1 MPAEAADRYE
11 PLMRLAIEKA
21 RVGLAA
27 GQAPFGCAIELDAQ
41 VVAVEHNTTAAT
53 IDCTAHAEV
62 NALRAACRAVGKTNL
77 AGAIVVTTC
86 EPCPM
91 CTGALHWA
99 GVAEVHFG
107 ASIDDAERAELW
119 QLKVRAADLLAR
131 GGSNVRVSGGLLVDE
146 CLELFRA
153 WQAMTR

>member
-1 MPAEAADRYE
+1 
-11 PLMRLAIEKA
+11 MRLAIDKA

-27 GQAPFGCAIELDAQ
+27 GQAPFGCAIAIGDRVL
-41 VVAVEHNTTAAT
+41 AVEHNTTAAT

-62 NALRAACRAVGKTNL
+62 NALRAACRAVGRPQL
-77 AGAIVVTTC
+77 EGAVVATTC

-99 GVAEVHFG
+99 GVAEVYFG

-119 QLKVRAADLLAR
+119 QLKVRAADLLAN
-131 GGSNVRVSGGLLVDE
+131 GGSTVRVHGGLLVDD
-146 CLELFRA
+146 CVELFRQWHA
-153 WQAMTR
+153 ARAG